1 MNLNTLLSTE
11 IIEAIRIFVLVAGVL
26 HLVIALILFKN
37 ILSAARMVET
47 PRGKIVRSVSVVHI
61 FLVLCIL
68 LAVIFYNQL

>member
-1 MNLNTLLSTE
+1 MNLNTIIGPE

-26 HLVIALILFKN
+26 HLVISLILFKN

-47 PRGKIVRSVSVVHI
+47 PRSKLVRSISIVHI

-68 LAVIFYNQL
+68 LAIIFYNQL

>member
-1 MNLNTLLSTE
+1 MNLNTILAPE
-11 IIEAIRIFVLVAGVL
+11 IIETIRIFVLVAGVL

-47 PRGKIVRSVSVVHI
+47 PKGRLVRLISIVHI

-68 LAVIFYNQL
+68 LAIIFYNQL